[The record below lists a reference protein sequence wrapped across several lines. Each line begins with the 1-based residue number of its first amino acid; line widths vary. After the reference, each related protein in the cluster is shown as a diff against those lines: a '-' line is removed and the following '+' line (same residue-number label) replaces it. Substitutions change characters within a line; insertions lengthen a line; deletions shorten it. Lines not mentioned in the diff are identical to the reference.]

1 MTLVYTRRLSDDVS
15 HTILGYHGVGYITN
29 MQPYIVRTDKD
40 NENTQTIGL
49 EIEVSRGS
57 KPITQNMIDKI
68 MEIFPYC
75 QLSNDVSIPGSHTFE
90 MQTAP
95 MTYNAYLESG
105 FKEMLQYLRDHDFKA
120 SAVTDFD
127 TGCGCGGHIHISK
140 GDKWE
145 DVVALM
151 AMFLDQNKEIVQI
164 ICRRPFT
171 SYAYN
176 NLRDL
181 HKSVKR
187 YSLTGVKEYMMSRAY
202 EHSAMLNLQHN
213 KTIEFRLPIGTINF
227 DTKMAH
233 IEFITNLYKCCE
245 DVIKGNARIDR
256 LTINKVCQDGQYLP
270 KLMRELCIS
279 CSKHLVVYDNE
290 IKKRTRQLQ
299 ADKLKLVKIL
309 SDLQYELGTT
319 CDNEIRQGSI
329 NTISNR
335 FTEITT
341 AETTEQ
347 LIIYIKRMKDAD
359 TISDGLEEYSRN
371 HNNNISKYYTQ
382 LKNYISNVNVDNI
395 YYDVIEEI

>member
-15 HTILGYHGVGYITN
+15 HSILGYHGVGYITN

-49 EIEVSRGS
+49 EIEVSRGN

-68 MEIFPYC
+68 MEMFPYC
-75 QLSNDVSIPGSHTFE
+75 QLSSDVSIPGAHTFE

-127 TGCGCGGHIHISK
+127 TGRGCGGHIHISK

-171 SYAYN
+171 DYAYN

-187 YSLTGVKEYMMSRAY
+187 YSLTGVKEYMMSHTY
-202 EHSAMLNLQHN
+202 EHAAMLNLQHN

-279 CSKHLVVYDNE
+279 CSKKLVVYDNE
-290 IKKRTRQLQ
+290 LKKRTKQLQ

-371 HNNNISKYYTQ
+371 HNNNISKYYIQ
-382 LKNYISNVNVDNI
+382 LKNYINNVNVNDI